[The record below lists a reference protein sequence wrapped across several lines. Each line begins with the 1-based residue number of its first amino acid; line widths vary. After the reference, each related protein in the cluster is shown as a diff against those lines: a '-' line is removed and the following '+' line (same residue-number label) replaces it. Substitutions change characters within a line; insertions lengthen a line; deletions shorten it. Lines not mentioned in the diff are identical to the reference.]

1 MNLHIQ
7 TAQQLNQRATQIL
20 IKEMGIVDTLRFL
33 SQFQIDTGDYVQEK
47 QTRFANKTAAEI
59 FQEMK

>member
-1 MNLHIQ
+1 MNLQIQ
-7 TAQQLNQRATQIL
+7 TTQQLNQRATQIL

-33 SQFQIDTGDYVQEK
+33 SQFQIGTGDYVKEK
-47 QTRFANKTAAEI
+47 QTRFANKTAPGI